1 VARPDER
8 TTLEHYLRQ
17 AIWSVYQYS
26 FIR

>member
-8 TTLEHYLRQ
+8 TNLEHYLRQ
-17 AIWSVYQYS
+17 AFRSVDQYS